1 MWLPF
6 IPTPGTL
13 PAGTLEREWE
23 REGFCV
29 CQRQRPRKIFK
40 LLSNFLHHPYVR
52 LLPSFLH
59 LRDSDS
65 DLLLRHLI
73 QIITT
78 LSLLF
83 HPRPTERKLPLSPI
97 TFLISR
103 VLSIIV
109 ECLNVHNL
117 HHIKSHPVRE
127 KPFGSKNT
135 MCCSTSLFYIIS
147 YIGCYGSGHTDTMA
161 LIITYCNKTTGVQEF
176 YAELVAIER
185 HSMVQLYE
193 RKENHSVEEGVFRSA
208 DHRPH
213 IHEWSM

>member
-117 HHIKSHPVRE
+117 HRINPILFGKSHWAARIPCAV
-127 KPFGSKNT
+127 PLAS
-135 MCCSTSLFYIIS
+135 STLYHIS
-147 YIGCYGSGHTDTMA
+147 DVTVVVTQTQWP
-161 LIITYCNKTTGVQEF
+161 L
-176 YAELVAIER
+176 L
-185 HSMVQLYE
+185 
-193 RKENHSVEEGVFRSA
+193 
-208 DHRPH
+208 
-213 IHEWSM
+213 